1 MVRIDGCSS
10 RWYLDTICSRQQA
23 GSLTLSRRVGLRA
36 GAFFVVRAR
45 DNMLY
50 RRYSHPVDKSTG
62 LRSDQTI
69 VLTGKH
75 KDRNYPDPARL
86 VRFVDCQPNARLC
99 HKFRLPLRRP
109 RQRPIRLISAWRTR
123 PANRRMR

>member
-1 MVRIDGCSS
+1 
-10 RWYLDTICSRQQA
+10 
-23 GSLTLSRRVGLRA
+23 VGLRA

-75 KDRNYPDPARL
+75 KDRNS
-86 VRFVDCQPNARLC
+86 
-99 HKFRLPLRRP
+99 
-109 RQRPIRLISAWRTR
+109 LIR
-123 PANRRMR
+123 PAWFALWTASRMHDYATNFVRLFADRGKGRSD